1 MSPHV
6 GSESARP
13 AADATHGL
21 VPSGPSKS
29 GDWPVGM
36 LAMTTGGFVVRSKT
50 TTVLL
55 AFPTNM
61 VWPSAVTT
69 IPHGHDKGFTP
80 LPREAQHWAPVN
92 PPKRWLGPNPGSWN
106 GCVSGMFVLHPN
118 RVKLPRTETRG
129 GMISLPPESLM
140 QPLATSPPWATPFAS
155 VMTFTAT
162 LLILS
167 KTATSRPMRSAT

>member
-1 MSPHV
+1 MSPQV

-36 LAMTTGGFVVRSKT
+36 LAMTVGGFVVRSKT

-69 IPHGHDKGFTP
+69 IPHGHDKGLTP

-92 PPKRWLGPNPGSWN
+92 PPNRPLGPNPGSWK
-106 GCVSGMFVLHPN
+106 FIVLQPN
-118 RVKLPRTETRG
+118 LVKFPRTETKG
-129 GMISLPPESLM
+129 GMVLT
-140 QPLATSPPWATPFAS
+140 QPLATSPP
-155 VMTFTAT
+155 
-162 LLILS
+162 
-167 KTATSRPMRSAT
+167 